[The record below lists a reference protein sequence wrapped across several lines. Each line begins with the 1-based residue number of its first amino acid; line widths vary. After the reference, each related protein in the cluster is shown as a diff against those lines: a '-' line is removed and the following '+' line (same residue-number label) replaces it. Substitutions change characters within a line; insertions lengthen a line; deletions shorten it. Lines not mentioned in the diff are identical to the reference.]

1 MATVTSTQAS
11 YGQSIPPSSVNSHMP
26 IDPTLSRQNHG
37 FFTNNTN
44 PAPPRVSHCLDGKLN
59 IHSI

>member
-1 MATVTSTQAS
+1 MATVASTQAS

-44 PAPPRVSHCLDGKLN
+44 PGPPRLSHCLDGK
-59 IHSI
+59 